1 MIRIYCIK
9 ESFLWDETV
18 KTFERYD
25 VYYLS
30 SYVKAFCIHGDG
42 EPELLFYEA
51 DGLRAIYVYMKRKTI
66 MNGVYDSITPYG
78 YGGVLLEGDTN
89 INKLQ
94 EFWDV
99 YIKKMR

>member
-42 EPELLFYEA
+42 EPELLF
-51 DGLRAIYVYMKRKTI
+51 MKQ
-66 MNGVYDSITPYG
+66 MV
-78 YGGVLLEGDTN
+78 
-89 INKLQ
+89 
-94 EFWDV
+94 
-99 YIKKMR
+99 